1 MSAIHWYT
9 RRDCSWSD
17 HPACVSPV
25 IRILAIQFNDICQD
39 GEREAL
45 IGPHLFAPV
54 GTATGLKDDQHR
66 AYLCADRAVR
76 LFAPRAVVA
85 AAAAPMA
92 AADAA
97 AATEWAAVAA
107 ERAAAGMAV
116 AAAAAA
122 AGAAT
127 AAAAIGA
134 ISFAN
139 AAVVAVGEA
148 IKQDLLQLIL
158 DCCAIGDRR
167 EVCPVKTR
175 EQVLEFCK

>member
-66 AYLCADRAVR
+66 AYWCADRAVR

-85 AAAAPMA
+85 AAA
-92 AADAA
+92 
-97 AATEWAAVAA
+97 
-107 ERAAAGMAV
+107 
-116 AAAAAA
+116 
-122 AGAAT
+122 
-127 AAAAIGA
+127 
-134 ISFAN
+134 